1 MHVQR
6 IDLEN
11 YRGSRS
17 LSLTDLDPHLNV
29 LVGTNGAGKSTVLDA
44 VALMLTWAVS
54 RIRRAGTSGSPI
66 AEDDIANGAAG
77 AAIELVCCD
86 DQDGDRP
93 IRWRLAKARAGRE
106 KPAAPSHL
114 AALSEYTRHIQ
125 AALTTNEATASLP
138 IFVHYP
144 VNRAVLDIPLRI
156 RGRHSFDRLAA
167 YDDALTGGANFRRFF
182 EWFRE
187 REDLEN
193 EQWRNANSLF
203 SQLDPPYDGDRQ
215 LNAVRRAIEGLRPE
229 FSRLTVRRSP
239 LRMEIEKQGEVI
251 KVNQLSDGEKCSIAL
266 VSDLARRLAIA
277 NPQGENPLAGSGIV
291 LIDEI
296 DLHLHP
302 LWQRTI
308 VPKLIEIF
316 PNCQFMISTHSPHVL
331 THVRAEHIIVLD
343 RVNGAIE
350 ASQPREAY
358 GKTVERI
365 LEDLMGLDTTRPIA
379 VSEELHRIY
388 DQISR
393 HDLDGATAAI
403 ESMTQQVESAA
414 SDPEIVKARLLI
426 QRKAILGK

>member
-1 MHVQR
+1 
-6 IDLEN
+6 
-11 YRGSRS
+11 
-17 LSLTDLDPHLNV
+17 
-29 LVGTNGAGKSTVLDA
+29 
-44 VALMLTWAVS
+44 
-54 RIRRAGTSGSPI
+54 
-66 AEDDIANGAAG
+66 
-77 AAIELVCCD
+77 
-86 DQDGDRP
+86 
-93 IRWRLAKARAGRE
+93 
-106 KPAAPSHL
+106 
-114 AALSEYTRHIQ
+114 
-125 AALTTNEATASLP
+125 
-138 IFVHYP
+138 
-144 VNRAVLDIPLRI
+144 
-156 RGRHSFDRLAA
+156 
-167 YDDALTGGANFRRFF
+167 
-182 EWFRE
+182 
-187 REDLEN
+187 
-193 EQWRNANSLF
+193 
-203 SQLDPPYDGDRQ
+203 
-215 LNAVRRAIEGLRPE
+215 
-229 FSRLTVRRSP
+229 
-239 LRMEIEKQGEVI
+239 MEIEKQGEVI